1 MPNSITMKTID
12 DQTQLTTYTIPD
24 MCFGIMEQ
32 GRITF
37 HRVKVLLTVESD
49 DYKIRGILSPVD
61 WFAKMLND
69 KLFVPVSEPVG
80 DLEQFVDCMTIE
92 EPNVDYIMLTMLRM
106 LRKIDPD
113 TNIKTI
119 QYEI

>member
-1 MPNSITMKTID
+1 MIIKTID
-12 DQTQLTTYTIPD
+12 DQTHLTTYTIPEL
-24 MCFGIMEQ
+24 CFGIMDQ

-49 DYKIRGILSPVD
+49 DYKIRGVVDPVD
-61 WFAKMLND
+61 WFGKMLSD
-69 KLFVPVSEPVG
+69 KLFIPVSESVG
-80 DLEQFVDCMTIE
+80 ELEQFVDCMTIE
-92 EPNVDYIMLTMLRM
+92 EPTVDYIMLTMLRM
-106 LRKIDPD
+106 LRKIDPN